1 MKLSTPVFPFSA
13 IVGQE
18 QMKQALVLSLIDPD
32 IGGVLI
38 RGERGTGK
46 STAVRALASLLPPI
60 SVVSDCQFRCDPED
74 TTLMCQECLRR
85 YGRGDALPAAQEPMR
100 VVELPL
106 GATEEMVLGT
116 LNIEQAVRKG
126 EKSFEPGLLA
136 RAHRGFLYVDEV
148 NLLPDHLVDILL
160 DAAAMGV
167 NVVEREGISYS
178 HPSNFILVGTM
189 NPDEGELRPQLQD
202 RFALCAAVKG
212 LKDEEARGQV
222 VTRRL
227 AFEESPQVFAQQ
239 WSEKESALARH
250 VLEAKERVASIDLP
264 EKQILFITKLATA
277 AGADGHRADIAM
289 AKAAKA
295 MAAYGGGNGVTRQ
308 EIMAVAR
315 LVLPHRLQLDPA
327 EEASPQER
335 IEQVLEKVQEVDE
348 NSTEKPV
355 EKVEVKKNPKVEA
368 R

>member
-1 MKLSTPVFPFSA
+1 MEPYTPAFPFTA
-13 IVGQE
+13 IVGQAE
-18 QMKQALVLSLIDPD
+18 MKQALILSLINPD

-60 SVVSDCQFRCDPED
+60 SAVADCPFRCDPGE
-74 TTLMCQECLRR
+74 TSFMCHECLQRHR
-85 YGRGDALPAAQEPMR
+85 QGETLPVVQAPMK

-116 LNIEQAVRKG
+116 LNIEQAVRRG

-136 RAHRGFLYVDEV
+136 KAHRGFLYVDEV

-160 DAAAMGV
+160 DAAAMGI

-178 HPSNFILVGTM
+178 HPSKFILVGTM

-202 RFALCAAVKG
+202 RFALCAAVQG
-212 LKDEEARGQV
+212 IKDEEARSQV

-227 AFEESPQVFAQQ
+227 DFEKSPKEFVCQ
-239 WSEKESALARH
+239 WEEQEKALASH
-250 VLEAKERVASIDLP
+250 ILEAKERVTSVSLSA
-264 EKQILFITKLATA
+264 KQITFIIRLALDART
-277 AGADGHRADIAM
+277 DGHRADIAM

-295 MAAYGGGNGVTRQ
+295 MAAYVGRNGVTRQ
-308 EIMAVAR
+308 EVITAAR
-315 LVLPHRLQLDPA
+315 LVLPHRLRIDPS
-327 EEASPQER
+327 EEITALER
-335 IEQVLEKVQEVDE
+335 IEQVLKKVRETKNTAPEEPEKRSEI
-348 NSTEKPV
+348 
-355 EKVEVKKNPKVEA
+355 KKN
-368 R
+368 

>member
-1 MKLSTPVFPFSA
+1 MELYTPAFPFTA

-18 QMKQALVLSLIDPD
+18 QMKQALVLSLINPD

-60 SVVSDCQFRCDPED
+60 AVVADCHFRCAPTD
-74 TTLMCQECLRR
+74 TSLMCHECLQR
-85 YGRGDALPAAQEPMR
+85 YHRGEQLPSVQELMR

-116 LNIEQAVRKG
+116 LNIEQAVRRG

-136 RAHRGFLYVDEV
+136 KAHRGFLYVDEV

-178 HPSNFILVGTM
+178 HPSRFILVGTM

-202 RFALCAAVKG
+202 RFALCAAVQG
-212 LKDEEARGQV
+212 IEDEKARGEV

-227 AFEESPQVFAQQ
+227 TFEESPKEFARG
-239 WSEKESALARH
+239 WKEKEGALADH
-250 VLEAKERVASIDLP
+250 ILKAKEKVARVILP
-264 EKQILFITKLATA
+264 EKQITFITRLAA
-277 AGADGHRADIAM
+277 AARTDGHRADIAM

-295 MAAYGGGNGVTRQ
+295 MAAYAGRNGVTQQ
-308 EIMAVAR
+308 EVIAAAR
-315 LVLPHRLQLDPA
+315 LVLPHRLRLDPA
-327 EEASPQER
+327 QEITPLEK
-335 IEQVLEKVQEVDE
+335 IEQVLDKVRESDTVAPE
-348 NSTEKPV
+348 EPA
-355 EKVEVKKNPKVEA
+355 EKVEIKKN
-368 R
+368 

>member
-1 MKLSTPVFPFSA
+1 MELSTPIFPFTA

-18 QMKQALVLSLIDPD
+18 QMKQALILSLINPD

-60 SVVSDCQFRCDPED
+60 SVVADCPFRCDPEEPS
-74 TTLMCQECLRR
+74 LMCHECLRR
-85 YGRGDALPAAQEPMR
+85 HRQGDRLPSVREPMR

-116 LNIEQAVRKG
+116 LNIEQAVRRG

-178 HPSNFILVGTM
+178 HPSKFILVGTM

-202 RFALCAAVKG
+202 RFALCAAVLG
-212 LKDEEARGQV
+212 IKDEKARGQV
-222 VTRRL
+222 VTNRL
-227 AFEESPQVFAQQ
+227 DFEKSP
-239 WSEKESALARH
+239 KEFISRWEDKERALASYI
-250 VLEAKERVASIDLP
+250 LEAKERVAGVALSA
-264 EKQILFITKLATA
+264 KQIIFITRLATVA
-277 AGADGHRADIAM
+277 RTDGHRADIAM
-289 AKAAKA
+289 AKTAKA
-295 MAAYGGGNGVTRQ
+295 IAAYSGRNGVTQQ
-308 EIMAVAR
+308 EVIAAAR
-315 LVLPHRLQLDPA
+315 LVLPHRLRLDP
-327 EEASPQER
+327 SQEVTPLEK
-335 IEQVLEKVQEVDE
+335 IEQILEKVRESNE
-348 NSTEKPV
+348 AAPEEPP
-355 EKVEVKKNPKVEA
+355 ERAEIKKK
-368 R
+368 

>member
-1 MKLSTPVFPFSA
+1 MELSTPAFPFTA

-18 QMKQALVLSLIDPD
+18 RMKQALILSLINPD

-60 SVVSDCQFRCDPED
+60 SVVADCPFRCDPAE
-74 TTLMCQECLRR
+74 TSLMCHECLQRCR
-85 YGRGDALPAAQEPMR
+85 QGETLPSVQELMR

-116 LNIEQAVRKG
+116 LNIEQAVRRG

-178 HPSNFILVGTM
+178 HPSKFILVGTM

-202 RFALCAAVKG
+202 RFALCAAVLG
-212 LKDEEARGQV
+212 IKDEKGRGQV
-222 VTRRL
+222 VINRL
-227 AFEESPQVFAQQ
+227 AFEESPKEFALQ
-239 WSEKESALARH
+239 WKEKERALANH
-250 VLEAKERVASIDLP
+250 ILEAKGRVPKVILS
-264 EKQILFITKLATA
+264 EKQITFITRLAAVART
-277 AGADGHRADIAM
+277 DGHRADIAM
-289 AKAAKA
+289 AKTAKA
-295 MAAYGGGNGVTRQ
+295 MAAYAGRNGVTQQ
-308 EIMAVAR
+308 EVIAAAR
-315 LVLPHRLQLDPA
+315 LVLPHRLRLDP
-327 EEASPQER
+327 SQEITPLEK
-335 IEQVLEKVQEVDE
+335 IEQVLEKVRESDE
-348 NSTEKPV
+348 TTSEEPDKRV
-355 EKVEVKKNPKVEA
+355 EIKKN
-368 R
+368 

>member
-1 MKLSTPVFPFSA
+1 MELYTPVFPFTA
-13 IVGQE
+13 IVGQA
-18 QMKQALVLSLIDPD
+18 QMKQALVLSLINPD

-60 SVVSDCQFRCDPED
+60 AVVADCPFRCAPTD
-74 TTLMCQECLRR
+74 TSLMCFECLQR
-85 YGRGDALPAAQEPMR
+85 YRQGEQLPAVQERMR

-116 LNIEQAVRKG
+116 LNIEHAVRRG

-136 RAHRGFLYVDEV
+136 KAHRGFLYVDEV

-167 NVVEREGISYS
+167 NLVEREGISYS
-178 HPSNFILVGTM
+178 HPSRFILVGTM

-202 RFALCAAVKG
+202 RFALCATVRG
-212 LKDEEARGQV
+212 IEDEHGRGQV

-227 AFEESPQVFAQQ
+227 SFEEFPKEFVRQ
-239 WSEKESALARH
+239 WQEKEEALAAH
-250 VLEAKERVASIDLP
+250 ILEAKETVARVMLS
-264 EKQILFITKLATA
+264 EKQIAFITRLSVA
-277 AGADGHRADIAM
+277 ARADGHRADIAM

-295 MAAYGGGNGVTRQ
+295 MAAYAGRNGVTQQ
-308 EIMAVAR
+308 EIIAAAR
-315 LVLPHRLQLDPA
+315 LVLPHRLRLDPA
-327 EEASPQER
+327 QEMTPLEK
-335 IEQVLEKVQEVDE
+335 IEQVLDRVRESDE
-348 NSTEKPV
+348 AVPEEPV
-355 EKVEVKKNPKVEA
+355 ERVEIKKN
-368 R
+368 

>member
-1 MKLSTPVFPFSA
+1 MELSTPAFPFAA
-13 IVGQE
+13 IVGQK
-18 QMKQALVLSLIDPD
+18 QMKQALILSLINPD

-60 SVVSDCQFRCDPED
+60 SVVADCPFRCDPAESS
-74 TTLMCQECLRR
+74 LMCHECLQR
-85 YGRGDALPAAQEPMR
+85 YRQGETLSSVQERMK

-116 LNIEQAVRKG
+116 LNIEQAVRRG

-178 HPSNFILVGTM
+178 HPSKFILVGTM

-202 RFALCAAVKG
+202 RFALCAAVLG
-212 LKDEEARGQV
+212 IKDEKARAQV

-227 AFEESPQVFAQQ
+227 EFEKSPKEFARK
-239 WSEKESALARH
+239 WEAKERALSSH
-250 VLEAKERVASIDLP
+250 ILEAKEKVAGVVLSAKQITLITRVA
-264 EKQILFITKLATA
+264 TVART
-277 AGADGHRADIAM
+277 DGHRADIAM
-289 AKAAKA
+289 AKTAKA
-295 MAAYGGGNGVTRQ
+295 MAAYAGRNGVTQQ
-308 EIMAVAR
+308 EVIAAAR
-315 LVLPHRLQLDPA
+315 LVLPHRLRLDPSL
-327 EEASPQER
+327 EITPLEK
-335 IEQVLEKVQEVDE
+335 IEQVLEKVQESDE
-348 NSTEKPV
+348 TTTEEPAK
-355 EKVEVKKNPKVEA
+355 KVKIKKN
-368 R
+368 

>member
-1 MKLSTPVFPFSA
+1 MELSTPTFPFTA

-18 QMKQALVLSLIDPD
+18 NMKQVLILSLINSD

-60 SVVSDCQFRCDPED
+60 SVVADCPFRCDPLE
-74 TTLMCQECLRR
+74 TSLMCHECFHRHRQGETLSSVQER
-85 YGRGDALPAAQEPMR
+85 MK

-116 LNIEQAVRKG
+116 LNIEHAVHRG

-178 HPSNFILVGTM
+178 HPSKFILVGTM

-202 RFALCAAVKG
+202 RFALCAAVLG
-212 LKDEEARGQV
+212 IKDETARSQV
-222 VTRRL
+222 VIRRL
-227 AFEESPQVFAQQ
+227 EFESSPKEFARQ
-239 WSEKESALARH
+239 WEAKERALANH
-250 VLEAKERVASIDLP
+250 ILEAKERVARVVLSA
-264 EKQILFITKLATA
+264 KQITFITQVATVA
-277 AGADGHRADIAM
+277 RTDGHRADIAM
-289 AKAAKA
+289 AKTAKA
-295 MAAYGGGNGVTRQ
+295 MAAYAGRNGVTQQ
-308 EIMAVAR
+308 EVIAAAR
-315 LVLPHRLQLDPA
+315 LVLPHRLRLDP
-327 EEASPQER
+327 SQEITPLDK
-335 IEQVLEKVQEVDE
+335 IEQVLEKVQESDE
-348 NSTEKPV
+348 TTTEEPAKRV
-355 EKVEVKKNPKVEA
+355 EIKKN
-368 R
+368 

>member
-1 MKLSTPVFPFSA
+1 MELSTPVFPFTA

-18 QMKQALVLSLIDPD
+18 EMKQALVLSLINPD

-60 SVVSDCQFRCDPED
+60 SVVAGCSFRCDPADEA
-74 TTLMCQECLRR
+74 LMCHECLERSHQ
-85 YGRGDALPAAQEPMR
+85 GESLAEVQEPMR
-100 VVELPL
+100 VVDLPL

-116 LNIEQAVRKG
+116 LNIEQAVRQG

-202 RFALCAAVKG
+202 RFALCAAVQG
-212 LKDEEARGQV
+212 IRDEEARGLV

-227 AFEESPQVFAQQ
+227 AFEEAPRAFA
-239 WSEKESALARH
+239 EKWADKERALARH
-250 VLEAKERVASIDLP
+250 VLEAKEKVVSVDLP
-264 EKQILFITKLATA
+264 DKQISFITRLAAA

-289 AKAAKA
+289 AKTAKA
-295 MAAYGGGNGVTRQ
+295 MAAYGGRNGVTRQ
-308 EIMAVAR
+308 EIMAAAR
-315 LVLPHRLQLDPA
+315 LVLPHRLRLDPA
-327 EEASPQER
+327 EETSPLEK
-335 IEQVLEKVQEVDE
+335 IEQVLEKVREDDD
-348 NSTEKPV
+348 TLPEKPAA
-355 EKVEVKKNPKVEA
+355 KGEVKKNPKVQVH
-368 R
+368 

>member
-1 MKLSTPVFPFSA
+1 MERSTLTFPFTA

-18 QMKQALVLSLIDPD
+18 QMKQALIMSLINPD

-60 SVVSDCQFRCDPED
+60 SVVAGCPFRCDPAE
-74 TTLMCQECLRR
+74 TSLMCHECLQRHRR
-85 YGRGDALPAAQEPMR
+85 GETLSAVQEPMK

-106 GATEEMVLGT
+106 GSTEEMVLGT
-116 LNIEQAVRKG
+116 LNIEQAVRRG

-160 DAAAMGV
+160 DAAAMGI

-178 HPSNFILVGTM
+178 HPSKFILVGTM

-202 RFALCAAVKG
+202 RFALCAAVQG
-212 LKDEEARGQV
+212 ITDEEARSQV

-227 AFEESPQVFAQQ
+227 DFEKSPKEFARA
-239 WSEKESALARH
+239 WEEKERALVSH
-250 VLEAKERVASIDLP
+250 ILEAKERLASVVLSA
-264 EKQILFITKLATA
+264 KQITFITRLATVA
-277 AGADGHRADIAM
+277 RTDGHRADIAM
-289 AKAAKA
+289 AKTAKA
-295 MAAYGGGNGVTRQ
+295 MAAYVGRNGVTRQ
-308 EIMAVAR
+308 EVIAAAR
-315 LVLPHRLQLDPA
+315 LVLPHRLRLDPSQEITA
-327 EEASPQER
+327 LER
-335 IEQVLEKVQEVDE
+335 IEQVLKKVRETDKTDPEEPDQR
-348 NSTEKPV
+348 V
-355 EKVEVKKNPKVEA
+355 EIKKN
-368 R
+368 

>member
-1 MKLSTPVFPFSA
+1 MELSTTTFPFTA
-13 IVGQE
+13 IVDQE
-18 QMKQALVLSLIDPD
+18 QMKQALILSLINPD

-60 SVVSDCQFRCDPED
+60 SVVADCQFRCDPAE
-74 TTLMCQECLRR
+74 TSLMCHECLQRHRR
-85 YGRGDALPAAQEPMR
+85 GETLPSVQEPMK

-116 LNIEQAVRKG
+116 LNIEQAVRRG

-178 HPSNFILVGTM
+178 HPSKFILVGTM

-202 RFALCAAVKG
+202 RFALCAAVLG
-212 LKDEEARGQV
+212 IKDERARGQV
-222 VTRRL
+222 VINRL
-227 AFEESPQVFAQQ
+227 EFEKSPKEFVRKCE
-239 WSEKESALARH
+239 EKERALASH
-250 VLEAKERVASIDLP
+250 IVEAKERVATVVLSA
-264 EKQILFITKLATA
+264 KQITFITRLASA
-277 AGADGHRADIAM
+277 ASTDGHRADIAM
-289 AKAAKA
+289 AKTAKA
-295 MAAYGGGNGVTRQ
+295 MAAYAGRNGVTQQ
-308 EIMAVAR
+308 EVIAAAR
-315 LVLPHRLQLDPA
+315 LVLPHRLRLDPSS
-327 EEASPQER
+327 EITPLEK
-335 IEQVLEKVQEVDE
+335 IEQILEKVREGKGVVPE
-348 NSTEKPV
+348 EPAERV
-355 EKVEVKKNPKVEA
+355 ELKKK
-368 R
+368 

>member
-1 MKLSTPVFPFSA
+1 MEHSSPVFPFTA

-18 QMKQALVLSLIDPD
+18 QMKQALVLSLINPD

-60 SVVSDCQFRCDPED
+60 SVVSDCSYRCDPTD
-74 TTLMCQECLRR
+74 TSLMCHECLQRHR
-85 YGRGDALPAAQEPMR
+85 QGETLPSVQEPMR
-100 VVELPL
+100 VVDLPL

-116 LNIEQAVRKG
+116 LNIEQAVRQG

-136 RAHRGFLYVDEV
+136 RSHRGFLYVDEV
-148 NLLPDHLVDILL
+148 NLLPDHLVDIFL

-178 HPSNFILVGTM
+178 HPSKFILVGTM

-202 RFALCAAVKG
+202 RFALCAAVQG
-212 LKDEEARGQV
+212 IKDEKARGQV

-227 AFEESPQVFAQQ
+227 AFEESPRQFAQQ
-239 WSEKESALARH
+239 WSEKERALANH
-250 VLEAKERVASIDLP
+250 ILEAKERVASVVLP
-264 EKQILFITKLATA
+264 DKQIAFITRLAA
-277 AGADGHRADIAM
+277 LAGTDGHRADIGM

-295 MAAYGGGNGVTRQ
+295 MAAYAGRNGVTQQ
-308 EIMAVAR
+308 EVVAAAR
-315 LVLPHRLQLDPA
+315 LVLPHRLRQDPA
-327 EEASPQER
+327 EEISPLAK
-335 IEQVLEKVQEVDE
+335 IEQVLEKVKEVDE
-348 NSTEKPV
+348 ATPEEATEKA
-355 EKVEVKKNPKVEA
+355 EIKKN
-368 R
+368 

>member
-1 MKLSTPVFPFSA
+1 MKLSIPVFPFTA

-18 QMKQALVLSLIDPD
+18 EMKQALVLCLINPD

-60 SVVSDCQFRCDPED
+60 SVVAGCFFRCDPED
-74 TTLMCQECLRR
+74 EALMCHECLERFNQ
-85 YGRGDALPAAQEPMR
+85 GESLAAVQEPMR
-100 VVELPL
+100 VVDLPL

-116 LNIEQAVRKG
+116 LNIEQAVRQG

-178 HPSNFILVGTM
+178 HPSKFILVGTM

-202 RFALCAAVKG
+202 RFALCAVVQG
-212 LKDEEARGQV
+212 IKDEEARGQV
-222 VTRRL
+222 VRRRL
-227 AFEESPQVFAQQ
+227 VFEESPQTFAKQ
-239 WSEKESALARH
+239 WSEKERALAQH
-250 VLEAKERVASIDLP
+250 ILEAKERVARVELP
-264 EKQILFITKLATA
+264 ERQVALISRLSAV
-277 AGADGHRADIAM
+277 AGTDGHRADIAI
-289 AKAAKA
+289 AKAAMA
-295 MAAYGGGNGVTRQ
+295 MAAYGGRNGVTQQ
-308 EIMAVAR
+308 EIMAAAR
-315 LVLPHRLQLDPA
+315 LVLPHRLRLDPA
-327 EEASPQER
+327 EELTPLEK
-335 IEQVLEKVQEVDE
+335 IEQVLEKVREVDE
-348 NSTEKPV
+348 TTPE
-355 EKVEVKKNPKVEA
+355 EQAERIEIKKN
-368 R
+368 

>member
-1 MKLSTPVFPFSA
+1 MELSTPVFPFTA

-18 QMKQALVLSLIDPD
+18 QMKQALVLSLINPD
-32 IGGVLI
+32 IGGVLV

-60 SVVSDCQFRCDPED
+60 SVVADCSFRCDSED
-74 TTLMCQECLRR
+74 AALMCQECLQRFR
-85 YGRGDALPAAQEPMR
+85 QGQPLPAVQEPMR
-100 VVELPL
+100 VVDLPL

-116 LNIEQAVRKG
+116 LNIEQAVRQG

-167 NVVEREGISYS
+167 NVVEREGISYT
-178 HPSNFILVGTM
+178 HPSKFILVGTM

-202 RFALCAAVKG
+202 RFALCAAVEGIKE
-212 LKDEEARGQV
+212 EEARNQV

-227 AFEESPQVFAQQ
+227 AFEESPQEFVQD
-239 WSEKESALARH
+239 WSKKEKELAH
-250 VLEAKERVASIDLP
+250 HIVEAKKSLAEVQLP
-264 EKQILFITKLATA
+264 ERQIAFITRLAA
-277 AGADGHRADIAM
+277 VAGTDGHRADIAM

-295 MAAYGGGNGVTRQ
+295 MAAYGGRIQVTLQ
-308 EIMAVAR
+308 EVMAAAR
-315 LVLPHRLQLDPA
+315 LVLPHRLRLDPA
-327 EEASPQER
+327 QEITPLER
-335 IEQVLEKVQEVDE
+335 IEQVLDKVREVDE
-348 NSTEKPV
+348 TTPEEPT
-355 EKVEVKKNPKVEA
+355 EKVEIKKN
-368 R
+368 

>member
-1 MKLSTPVFPFSA
+1 MELYTQAFPFTA
-13 IVGQE
+13 IVDQE
-18 QMKQALVLSLIDPD
+18 QMKQALVLSLINPD

-60 SVVSDCQFRCDPED
+60 SVVADCHFRCDPKD
-74 TTLMCQECLRR
+74 ASLMCHECLQR
-85 YGRGDALPAAQEPMR
+85 YRQGEQLPSVQELMR

-116 LNIEQAVRKG
+116 LNIEQAMRRG

-136 RAHRGFLYVDEV
+136 KAHRGFLYVDEV

-167 NVVEREGISYS
+167 NLVEREGISYS
-178 HPSNFILVGTM
+178 HPSRFILVGTM

-202 RFALCAAVKG
+202 RFALCAAVQG
-212 LKDEEARGQV
+212 IQDENARGQV

-227 AFEESPQVFAQQ
+227 TFEESPKEFALQ
-239 WSEKESALARH
+239 WKEKEGALADH
-250 VLEAKERVASIDLP
+250 ILEAKERVARVILP
-264 EKQILFITKLATA
+264 EKQIAFITRLAA
-277 AGADGHRADIAM
+277 AARTDGHRADIAM

-295 MAAYGGGNGVTRQ
+295 MAAYAGRNGVTQQ
-308 EIMAVAR
+308 EVIAAAR
-315 LVLPHRLQLDPA
+315 LVLPHRLRLDPA
-327 EEASPQER
+327 QEITPLEK
-335 IEQVLEKVQEVDE
+335 IEQVLEKVRESDE
-348 NSTEKPV
+348 AGPEEPAERV
-355 EKVEVKKNPKVEA
+355 EIKKN
-368 R
+368 